1 MRITT
6 KGRYG
11 IRAVVALAASQDD
24 RPLAI
29 SRIAKDEGVSP
40 EFLEQIFFRLK
51 KSGLIRSLRG
61 PHGGFLLNRDAAK
74 ISVFEILAAVDE
86 SVAPAPCTVVETER
100 PCPRVDQCPAY
111 PMWQELS
118 DLISGY
124 LTHVTVKDLLERK
137 ESYFPSMYAALERG
151 SKVPASRA

>member
-11 IRAVVALAASQDD
+11 IRAVVCLAGSDD
-24 RPLAI
+24 GQPVAI
-29 SRIAKDEGVSP
+29 SKIAKDEGVSP

-61 PHGGFLLNRDAAK
+61 PRGGFLLSQDAGQ
-74 ISVFEILAAVDE
+74 ISVLDILTAVDE
-86 SVAPAPCTVVETER
+86 TVHPAPCTETEIEV
-100 PCPRVDQCPAY
+100 PCPRADQCVAH

-118 DLISGY
+118 RLISGY
-124 LTHVTVKDLLERK
+124 LGHVTVKDLLEQK
-137 ESYFPSMYAALERG
+137 ASYYPALFAALDRDA
-151 SKVPASRA
+151 KVPAARA